1 MKLISWNC
9 HGMGNA
15 SAVRGFWISRSG
27 RILISCSWQ
36 KLKWI
41 PGRLKTFGGCWGS
54 PTWCVNHV
62 WEKVVVLLCF
72 GESVYMLIC
81 KQCLNTLLMQQSQL
95 MRGVG
100 GSQVSMV
107 NQIQRRKRLLGELC
121 VSSIIELDHGC
132 AWVTSMRFFFSMRN
146 KEGQLDL
153 NSVWICFEKH
163 MRIVT
168 WRI

>member
-1 MKLISWNC
+1 MSKYFID
-9 HGMGNA
+9 
-15 SAVRGFWISRSG
+15 
-27 RILISCSWQ
+27 
-36 KLKWI
+36 K
-41 PGRLKTFGGCWGS
+41 
-54 PTWCVNHV
+54 
-62 WEKVVVLLCF
+62 
-72 GESVYMLIC
+72 
-81 KQCLNTLLMQQSQL
+81 QSQL
-95 MRGVG
+95 MNGVG

-121 VSSIIELDHGC
+121 VSSIIELDHAC

-163 MRIVT
+163 LRTVA